1 MTQADNGEADSY
13 PNGISDLINEVIQGL
28 LEEHVVAEE
37 EQLIL
42 DQDKERLEGVDFQ
55 ADPLA
60 YQQFAE
66 RIDYISDD
74 FIRNLFDNIVG
85 KKLVLSSMLIRGVGT
100 DLWRF
105 MYFIFTCLERLSVHR
120 ESFGIVKD
128 TLSHFCEDLLK
139 KEKFNL
145 TNFFKELFLG
155 KFVEAVKNAE
165 HPQKRE
171 ELILML
177 YSFFQSKDP
186 SARHEAIRLY
196 KEKLNDTGLLV
207 QSLGVLINHESS
219 LKKMEEEYK
228 KKKEAE
234 ERRRKEEEERQKQEE
249 GNKKRKEEPAKEA
262 KAEEEDVVVW
272 DTEATWKML
281 RDFKFYAKFA
291 IKDKKACVRLH
302 GLVLM
307 YKLIELDYDWVQKVM
322 IRYFDCVSPDDWW
335 ENRILVVSV
344 YTALLDKLTK
354 TELYQRHVKM
364 KNADM
369 TKMMSVENEMLV
381 KVMKEVFDQIT
392 QAISKVL
399 SKNLKPDIAKVALI
413 HLVDV
418 MAESRS
424 LVGVFLD
431 ILLEAD
437 QALREWVLY
446 SGQDEDGPEVFDRY
460 LMETS
465 TSVSHRCTLDNEQLK
480 LCAGELLSE
489 LANKMK
495 VLSPEDF
502 GLNYLELLVFCFENA
517 DFQKLN
523 VEVIDSLINH
533 SLDHIL
539 NGMVTPALC
548 EKSGQILERYV
559 ENYLRE
565 EVLIQDLE
573 KRIGELIVACFN
585 AEGGESEEEEVVKE
599 NMRRFI
605 LQLRSEYTPDKAL
618 FEKFTKMCTKV
629 CLTANAKSISAP
641 ADAQFVEEQLGFELE
656 NDQPHSQNEE
666 DV

>member
-1 MTQADNGEADSY
+1 M
-13 PNGISDLINEVIQGL
+13 
-28 LEEHVVAEE
+28 AEE

-42 DQDKERLEGVDFQ
+42 DQDKERLYGIDFQ

-66 RIDYISDD
+66 RIDSISED
-74 FIRNLFDNIVG
+74 FIRNLFDTIVS
-85 KKLVLSSMLIRGVGT
+85 KKALISSMLTRGVGT

-105 MYFIFTCLERLSVHR
+105 MYFLFTCLERLAVHR
-120 ESFGIVKD
+120 EAFGIVKD
-128 TLSHFCEDLLK
+128 TLTHFCEDLLK

-155 KFVEAVKNAE
+155 KFVEAVKSAE

-171 ELILML
+171 ELILLL

-186 SARHEAIRLY
+186 GARHEAIRLY
-196 KEKLNDTGLLV
+196 KEKLNDSALLV
-207 QSLGVLINHESS
+207 QSLGVLINHEYS
-219 LKKMEEEYK
+219 LKRMEDDYK
-228 KKKEAE
+228 K
-234 ERRRKEEEERQKQEE
+234 RKEEEERKRKEEEERLKQEE
-249 GNKKRKEEPAKEA
+249 GNKKRKEEPTKEL
-262 KAEEEDVVVW
+262 KADDEDAIVW

-335 ENRILVVSV
+335 ENRIMVVSV
-344 YTALLDKLTK
+344 YTTLLDKLTK

-369 TKMMSVENEMLV
+369 SKMMSVENEMLV

-399 SKNLKPDIAKVALI
+399 SKNMKPDIAKLALI

-418 MAESRS
+418 IAESRS
-424 LVGVFLD
+424 LVAVFLD

-446 SGQDEDGPEVFDRY
+446 NGQDEDGPDVFDRY
-460 LMETS
+460 LMEVS
-465 TSVSHRCTLDNEQLK
+465 TSVSHRCTLDSEKLK

-495 VLSPEDF
+495 TLNPEDF

-539 NGMVTPALC
+539 NGMLAPGLC

-565 EVLIQDLE
+565 EVLIQELE
-573 KRIGELIVACFN
+573 KRLGGLIVACFN
-585 AEGGESEEEEVVKE
+585 AEGGEPEDEQAVKE
-599 NMRRFI
+599 NMRRF
-605 LQLRSEYTPDKAL
+605 LQQLHTQYTQDKAL
-618 FEKFTKMCTKV
+618 YEKFSKMSTKV
-629 CLTANAKSISAP
+629 CLTANAKAIQNP
-641 ADAQFVEEQLGFELE
+641 EDAKFVESQLGFDLE
-656 NDQPHSQNEE
+656 NEQAQSVNDE
-666 DV
+666 DL

>member
-1 MTQADNGEADSY
+1 M
-13 PNGISDLINEVIQGL
+13 
-28 LEEHVVAEE
+28 
-37 EQLIL
+37 
-42 DQDKERLEGVDFQ
+42 
-55 ADPLA
+55 
-60 YQQFAE
+60 
-66 RIDYISDD
+66 
-74 FIRNLFDNIVG
+74 
-85 KKLVLSSMLIRGVGT
+85 LVRGVGT

-105 MYFIFTCLERLSVHR
+105 MYFLFTCLEKLSVHR
-120 ESFGIVKD
+120 EAFGVVKD
-128 TLSHFCEDLLK
+128 TLAHFCEDLLK

-171 ELILML
+171 ELILLL
-177 YSFFQSKDP
+177 YSFFQNKDP
-186 SARHEAIRLY
+186 AARHEAIRLY

-207 QSLGVLINHESS
+207 QSLGVLINHEYS
-219 LKKMEEEYK
+219 LKRQEEDYK
-228 KKKEAE
+228 KKKEE
-234 ERRRKEEEERQKQEE
+234 EEQKRKKEEEQQKQEE
-249 GNKKRKEEPAKEA
+249 GTKKRKEEPAKEP
-262 KAEEEDVVVW
+262 KGEEEDVVVW

-291 IKDKKACVRLH
+291 IKDKKSCVRLH

-335 ENRILVVSV
+335 ENRIVVVAV

-369 TKMMSVENEMLV
+369 SKMMSVENEMLV

-399 SKNLKPDIAKVALI
+399 SKNMKPDIAKVALI
-413 HLVDV
+413 HLVEV

-424 LVGVFLD
+424 LVAVFLD

-437 QALREWVLY
+437 QPLREWVLY
-446 SGQDEDGPEVFDRY
+446 NGQDEDGPDVFDRY
-460 LMETS
+460 LMEVR
-465 TSVSHRCTLDNEQLK
+465 TSVSHRCTLDNEKLK

-495 VLSPEDF
+495 PLSPEDF
-502 GLNYLELLVFCFENA
+502 GVNYLELLVFCFENA

-533 SLDHIL
+533 SLEHIL
-539 NGMVTPALC
+539 NGMLSPALC
-548 EKSGQILERYV
+548 EKSGQILERYI

-565 EVLIQDLE
+565 EVLIQELE
-573 KRIGELIVACFN
+573 KRLGELIVACFN
-585 AEGGESEEEEVVKE
+585 AEGGEPEDEEVVKE
-599 NMRRFI
+599 NLRRFVQ
-605 LQLRSEYTPDKAL
+605 QLRNEYTSDKAL
-618 FEKFTKMCTKV
+618 FEKFSKMCTKV
-629 CLTANAKSISAP
+629 CLTANAKTILSP
-641 ADAQFVEEQLGFELE
+641 ADAQFVQERLGFELE
-656 NDQPHSQNEE
+656 NEQAQSQNDE
-666 DV
+666 DA